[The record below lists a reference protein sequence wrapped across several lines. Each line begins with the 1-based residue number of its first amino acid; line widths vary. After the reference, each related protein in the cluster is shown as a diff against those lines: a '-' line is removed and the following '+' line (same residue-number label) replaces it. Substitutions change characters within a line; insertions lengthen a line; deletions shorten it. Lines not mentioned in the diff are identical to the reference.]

1 MRILSADLMTRISP
15 KKIKNIVNRS
25 FGVKI
30 TEKGAERIAEILE
43 NEAKKISSFAVQNA
57 IKDKRGKVTKK
68 DIRDYVIRKVLD
80 GK

>member
-1 MRILSADLMTRISP
+1 MTRISA
-15 KKIKNIVNRS
+15 KKIKHIVNRN

-43 NEAKKISSFAVQNA
+43 KEAKKISSFAVQNA

-68 DIRDYVIRKVLD
+68 DIKDYVIKRALD

>member
-1 MRILSADLMTRISP
+1 MTRISP
-15 KKIKNIVNRS
+15 KRIKQIVNSS

-43 NEAKKISSFAVQNA
+43 KEAKSISSFAVQNA
-57 IKDKRGKVTKK
+57 IRNKRGKVTKK
-68 DIRDYVIRKVLD
+68 DIKDYVIRRVLD